1 MLKITQENTYINMLP
16 NVRKVSP
23 EKLTILQSPIVWGSK
38 LQMIPVLRHILIL
51 LTSYASLAITTD
63 QVKRLIPHS
72 SSARI
77 VLLSLTWARAQES
90 EMVMNN
96 SLSFRIVTK
105 NISLSSYLPQFSI
118 RNTTHHCLEYG
129 FIIGLYL
136 PCAKVFLRAH
146 LKYVVTVTR
155 TQSMVHLYL
164 RT

>member
-1 MLKITQENTYINMLP
+1 
-16 NVRKVSP
+16 
-23 EKLTILQSPIVWGSK
+23 
-38 LQMIPVLRHILIL
+38 MIPVLRHILIL

-164 RT
+164 RTWMFWKKEKNRREKDGDFAQCSLAYLLTAAKYAPKA